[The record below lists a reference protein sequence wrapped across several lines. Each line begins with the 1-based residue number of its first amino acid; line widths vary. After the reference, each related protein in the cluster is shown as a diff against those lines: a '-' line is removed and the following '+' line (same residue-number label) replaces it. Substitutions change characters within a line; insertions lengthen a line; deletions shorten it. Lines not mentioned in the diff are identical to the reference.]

1 MTNDELYQRVMTI
14 VDKSSRKPL
23 TLRVDE
29 DIIKEIKIYCINS
42 NISVSDLVSLLFKDF
57 LDFIK
62 ERED

>member
-1 MTNDELYQRVMTI
+1 MTDDELYQRVMTI
-14 VDKSSRKPL
+14 VDKSSRKKL

-29 DIIKEIKIYCINS
+29 DIIKEVKIYCINS

-62 ERED
+62 EREG